1 MAITK
6 VDFTNDCETQ
16 SNEMFSFLQTYANSL
31 FDSII
36 HPEEGDGKHAINIE
50 CSVNNANGGQ
60 TVLTFNYYTQS
71 SSQSKYC
78 ILQISN
84 GSSSFAWGTG
94 NQSECKYGIATKT
107 GIALVFRAYANCMV
121 IAIAKTPDG
130 HTFIFMPSYSY
141 PNISTNY
148 GDMYTCK
155 IGVGLRISTNSTPPI
170 TYFSLDTGENSG
182 VGLVPMCTKD
192 SESYSLDLLRVVY
205 SQYIGQIGIITVN
218 DIKYFSNGYIAL
230 KDE

>member
-16 SNEMFSFLQTYANSL
+16 SNEMFSFLQTYANNL

-36 HPEEGDGKHAINIE
+36 HPEEGDGKHAMDIE
-50 CSVNNANGGQ
+50 CAVNNINGGQ
-60 TVLTFNYYTQS
+60 TVLSFDYYSRRT
-71 SSQSKYC
+71 SQSKYC
-78 ILQISN
+78 TLYVSN
-84 GSSSFAWGTG
+84 GSSSFAWGTS

-107 GIALVFRAYANCMV
+107 GIALVFRAYANCMIV
-121 IAIAKTPDG
+121 ALAKTPDG
-130 HTFIFMPSYSY
+130 NTFIFMPKYSSS
-141 PNISTNY
+141 IATNY

-155 IGVGLRISTNSTPPI
+155 IGVGLSISTSSTPVN
-170 TYFSLDTGENSG
+170 TYFSLNTGENSG
-182 VGLVPMCTKD
+182 VGLVPMCTRD
-192 SESYSLDLLRVVY
+192 SESYSLDLLRVAY

-218 DIKYFSNGYIAL
+218 DIKYFSNGIIAL

>member
-192 SESYSLDLLRVVY
+192 SESYSLDLLRVAY

>member
-50 CSVNNANGGQ
+50 CAVNNANSGQ

-107 GIALVFRAYANCMV
+107 GIALVFRAYSNCMV

-155 IGVGLRISTNSTPPI
+155 TGVGLRISTNSTPPI